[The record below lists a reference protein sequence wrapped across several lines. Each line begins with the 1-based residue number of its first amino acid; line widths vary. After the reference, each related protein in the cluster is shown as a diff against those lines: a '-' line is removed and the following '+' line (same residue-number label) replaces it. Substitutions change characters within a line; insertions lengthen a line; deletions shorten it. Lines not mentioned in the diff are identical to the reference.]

1 MEKKIDCYENQVIDH
16 VSWPFYRYTA
26 LLPEQIGGDMFVW
39 LFLSLCV
46 YVNETNGHSKDAYPK
61 ETVDT
66 VRRMLTEKFSSV
78 IDGQTLDKIQANAE
92 RDFVKDGKIKEE
104 TFSFLSTYENLFS
117 DKLEKKYVFQ
127 DAITGE
133 IVPNFDDHLEVDDG
147 EGDGKAILERNVK
160 SPTKL
165 SIKKAYKLYS
175 VLKKHSSDA
184 ENIVNYAES
193 KDYFSD
199 PEAETYLSDEE
210 DYWDEEIEE
219 SPKEKKNSILSGGN
233 YSVILLDGSRVSYK
247 LDIPLKVRDD
257 SFVPL
262 TPFGEIT
269 SQWMLK
275 CMEKARNVSDDLKRI
290 LDEDSGKFLN
300 LQDDLNDFLKDK
312 GDYASY
318 LGKLAPLYRITQGLH
333 DKTLD
338 HCIRLIHSGLE
349 NNTVELYYP
358 NMGKFLEGLVEKFAK
373 YPRTRS
379 DMCRA
384 TADYYTLW
392 SELDNKFRGTGIE
405 YGVLKKENIFKD
417 WKNKFSRDDNGYNS
431 FKAGLLDILLRSN
444 IANSRDIY
452 PAFVSDAFS
461 IYNKRNA
468 GSHFNDEAQV
478 IDENDID
485 KLIKVTQVLSQLF

>member
-1 MEKKIDCYENQVIDH
+1 MEKKIDCYENQVVDH

-147 EGDGKAILERNVK
+147 EGEGKAISERSVK

-210 DYWDEEIEE
+210 DDWDEEIEE
-219 SPKEKKNSILSGGN
+219 SPKEKNNSILSGGK

-247 LDIPLKVRDD
+247 LDIPLKVQDD
-257 SFVPL
+257 SLIPM
-262 TPFGEIT
+262 TPFSKIT

-300 LQDDLNDFLKDK
+300 SQDDLNDFLKEK
-312 GDYASY
+312 GDDVSY
-318 LGKLAPLYRITQGLH
+318 LGKLAPLYRIAHNLHNKGL
-333 DKTLD
+333 DG
-338 HCIRLIHSGLE
+338 CIRHIHGGLE
-349 NNTVELYYP
+349 SNDVRSYYS
-358 NMGKFLEGLVEKFAK
+358 NMGNFLEGVIENVK
-373 YPRTRS
+373 YPRTKS
-379 DMCRA
+379 DECR
-384 TADYYTLW
+384 TTTNYSLW
-392 SELDNKFRGTGIE
+392 SELDNKFTGTGIE
-405 YGVLKKENIFKD
+405 YLMLKTDGVFKD
-417 WKNKFSRDDNGYNS
+417 WKNMFSKDDNRYNS
-431 FKAGLLDILLRSN
+431 FKAGFLDIILKSN
-444 IANSRDIY
+444 LVKSRDIY
-452 PAFVSDAFS
+452 PAFVADTFS

-468 GSHFNDEAQV
+468 VSHFNNEV
-478 IDENDID
+478 KTIDENDID
-485 KLIKVTQVLSQLF
+485 VLIKVTQVLSQLF

>member
-1 MEKKIDCYENQVIDH
+1 MEKKIDLYENKVVDY

-39 LFLSLCV
+39 LFLSLCI
-46 YVNETNGHSKDAYPK
+46 YVNETNGHSKDAYQK

-147 EGDGKAILERNVK
+147 EEDGKAISKRNVK
-160 SPTKL
+160 TPTKL

-210 DYWDEEIEE
+210 DDWNEEIEE
-219 SPKEKKNSILSGGN
+219 SPKEKKNSILSEGN

-247 LDIPLKVRDD
+247 LDIPLKVQDD
-257 SFVPL
+257 SLIPM

-290 LDEDSGKFLN
+290 IDEDSRKFLN
-300 LQDDLNDFLKDK
+300 SQDDLNDFFKEK
-312 GDYASY
+312 NDYASS
-318 LGKLAPLYRITQGLH
+318 LGKLAPLFRITQNLNANALNICIKRI
-333 DKTLD
+333 KT
-338 HCIRLIHSGLE
+338 GLE
-349 NNTVELYYP
+349 ENMADIYYQ
-358 NMGKFLEGLVEKFAK
+358 NMGKFLEGIIDDFVK
-373 YPRTRS
+373 YPLTKS
-379 DMCRA
+379 NVCRA
-384 TADYYTLW
+384 TTDYYTLW
-392 SELDNKFRGTGIE
+392 SELDNKMRGTGIE
-405 YGVLKKENIFKD
+405 YDKLKTDNIFGE
-417 WKNKFSRDDNGYNS
+417 WKKKFSQEGNRYNS
-431 FKAGLLDILLRSN
+431 FKASLLDIFLRSN
-444 IANSRDIY
+444 ITNSRDIY
-452 PAFVSDAFS
+452 PTFVLDMFH
-461 IYNKRNA
+461 IYNKRNEA
-468 GSHFNDEAQV
+468 SHFNKNSLT